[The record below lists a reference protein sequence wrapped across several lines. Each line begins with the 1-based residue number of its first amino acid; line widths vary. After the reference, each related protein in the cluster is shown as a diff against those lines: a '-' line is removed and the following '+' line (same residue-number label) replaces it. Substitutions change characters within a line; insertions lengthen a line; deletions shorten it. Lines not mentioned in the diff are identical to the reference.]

1 MTVGERLDEL
11 LFKAADEI
19 EEAKKQGRQWSSAD
33 ESLGLEELSAF
44 FFRAVMTF
52 IRLEGGKI
60 LADLASDLEDIKSNN
75 MFEKRETH

>member
-1 MTVGERLDEL
+1 
-11 LFKAADEI
+11 
-19 EEAKKQGRQWSSAD
+19 
-33 ESLGLEELSAF
+33 
-44 FFRAVMTF
+44 MTF